1 MANLNE
7 TVSAERVHIGFFG
20 RRNAGKSSLVNA
32 LAGQEVSVVS
42 PVKGTTTDP
51 VKKAMELLPLGPVL
65 LTDTPGYDDE
75 GGLGELRVKKTRET
89 LARTDIAVL
98 VTEAATGLTDADKEL
113 LALFAERK
121 LPYVIVYNKSDIT
134 DSKATTEDNAL
145 TVSAVTGDGVA
156 ALKERLGSFAAALKN
171 DKKIVAD
178 LLQPGDTV
186 ILVIPIDGAAPK
198 GRIILPQQQTLR
210 ELLDHHCTAL
220 CCQPEELPGVI
231 ANLKAPPAL
240 VVTDSQVFGKVN
252 AILPREIPLTSFSIL
267 FARYKGELDQLTEG
281 AETLSQLKDGDKVL
295 IAEGCTH
302 RRQCGDIGT
311 EKLPRWIENYC
322 GARPAFSFTSGTGFP
337 EDLTPYKLMVHCGGC
352 MLNEAEMKDRL
363 RRAAQ
368 AGVPAINYGVAIAK
382 MHGILERSLR
392 PLPDLAEK

>member
-7 TVSAERVHIGFFG
+7 TVSAERVHISFFG

-32 LAGQEVSVVS
+32 IAGQEVSIVS
-42 PVKGTTTDP
+42 EVKGTTTDP

-75 GGLGELRVKKTRET
+75 GGLGELRVQKTRET

-98 VTEAATGLTDADKEL
+98 VADATMGLTDADREL
-113 LALFAERK
+113 LKLFEERR
-121 LPYVIVYNKSDIT
+121 LPYLIVCNKSDLT
-134 DSKATTEDNAL
+134 DGDAAAVKDSL
-145 TVSAVTGDGVA
+145 TVSAKTGEGVA
-156 ALKERLGSFAAALKN
+156 ALKERFGSFAEARKN

-178 LLQPGDTV
+178 LVNPGDTV

-231 ANLKAPPAL
+231 ANLKTPPAL
-240 VVTDSQVFGKVN
+240 VVTDSQVFGRVDKL
-252 AILPREIPLTSFSIL
+252 LPREIKLTSFSIL
-267 FARYKGELDQLTEG
+267 FARYKGELRQLMEG
-281 AETLSQLKDGDKVL
+281 AETLSRLTDGDKVL

-322 GARPAFSFTSGTGFP
+322 GAKPDFAFTSGAGFP
-337 EDLTPYKLMVHCGGC
+337 QDLTEYRLIVHCGGC

-363 RRAAQ
+363 RRAAE
-368 AGVPAINYGVAIAK
+368 AGVPTVNYGVAIAK
-382 MHGILERSLR
+382 IHGILDRSTAMLPGLR
-392 PLPDLAEK
+392 

>member
-7 TVSAERVHIGFFG
+7 TVSAERVHISFFG

-32 LAGQEVSVVS
+32 IAGQEVSIVS
-42 PVKGTTTDP
+42 DVKGTTTDP

-75 GGLGELRVKKTRET
+75 GGLGEKRVQKTRET

-98 VTEAATGLTDADKEL
+98 VADATLGLTEADKEL
-113 LALFAERK
+113 LALFKERK
-121 LPYVIVYNKSDIT
+121 LPYLIVCNKSDLTDGKNEATT
-134 DSKATTEDNAL
+134 DSL
-145 TVSAVTGDGVA
+145 TVSAKTGEGVA
-156 ALKERLGSFAAALKN
+156 ALKERLGSFAEALKT
-171 DKKIVAD
+171 DKKILAD
-178 LLQPGDTV
+178 LVEPGDTV

-231 ANLKAPPAL
+231 ANLKTPPSL
-240 VVTDSQVFGKVN
+240 VVTDSQVFGRVD
-252 AILPREIPLTSFSIL
+252 ALLPPELPLTSFSIL
-267 FARYKGELDQLTEG
+267 FARYKGELRQLMQG
-281 AETLSQLKDGDKVL
+281 AQTLRQLKDGDKVL

-311 EKLPRWIENYC
+311 EKLPRWIEGYC
-322 GARPAFSFTSGTGFP
+322 GAKPDFAFTSGAGFP
-337 EDLTPYKLMVHCGGC
+337 QNLNEYRLIVHCGGC

-363 RRAAQ
+363 RRAAE
-368 AGVPAINYGVAIAK
+368 AGVPTVNYGVAIAAI
-382 MHGILERSLR
+382 HGILDRAME
-392 PLPDLAEK
+392 PLA

>member
-7 TVSAERVHIGFFG
+7 TVSAERVHISFFG

-32 LAGQEVSVVS
+32 IAGQEVSIVS
-42 PVKGTTTDP
+42 EVKGTTTDP

-75 GGLGELRVKKTRET
+75 GGLGEKRVQKARET

-98 VTEAATGLTDADKEL
+98 VADATLGLTEADKEL
-113 LALFAERK
+113 LALFNERK
-121 LPYVIVYNKSDIT
+121 LPYLIIFNKSDLT
-134 DSKATTEDNAL
+134 DDKNAADRDSL
-145 TVSAVTGDGVA
+145 TVSAKTGEGIA
-156 ALKERLGSFAAALKN
+156 ALKERLGAFAETLKN

-178 LLQPGDTV
+178 LVNPGDVV

-210 ELLDHHCTAL
+210 ELLDCHCTAL

-231 ANLKAPPAL
+231 ANLKTPPAL
-240 VVTDSQVFGKVN
+240 VVTDSQAFGRVDKM
-252 AILPREIPLTSFSIL
+252 LPREIPLTSFSIL
-267 FARYKGELDQLTEG
+267 FARYKGELRQLMQG
-281 AETLSQLKDGDKVL
+281 AQTLRQLKDGDKVL

-311 EKLPRWIENYC
+311 EKLPRWIEGYC
-322 GARPAFSFTSGTGFP
+322 GAKPDFSFTSGTGFP
-337 EDLTPYKLMVHCGGC
+337 QNLNEYRLIVHCGGC

-368 AGVPAINYGVAIAK
+368 AGVPTVNYGVAIAAI
-382 MHGILERSLR
+382 HGILDRAME
-392 PLPDLAEK
+392 PLA

>member
-7 TVSAERVHIGFFG
+7 TVSAERVHISFFG

-32 LAGQEVSVVS
+32 LAGQEVSIVS

-75 GGLGELRVKKTRET
+75 GGLGELRVRKTRET

-98 VTEAATGLTDADKEL
+98 VADAALGLTDADKEL
-113 LALFAERK
+113 LSLFAERR
-121 LPYVIVYNKSDIT
+121 LPFVTVYNKSDLT
-134 DSKATTEDNAL
+134 DGRIKAEDGAL
-145 TVSAVTGDGVA
+145 TVSAVTGEGVA
-156 ALKERLGSFAAALKN
+156 ALKERLGSFAATLKN
-171 DKKIVAD
+171 DKKIAAD
-178 LLQPGDTV
+178 LVEPGDTV

-220 CCQPEELPGVI
+220 CCRPEELPGVI
-231 ANLKAPPAL
+231 ANLKTPPAL
-240 VVTDSQVFGKVN
+240 VVTDSQVFGRVDKT
-252 AILPREIPLTSFSIL
+252 LPREIPLTSFSIL
-267 FARYKGELDQLTEG
+267 FARYKGELRQLMEG
-281 AETLSQLKDGDKVL
+281 AAVLSELKDGDKVL

-311 EKLPRWIENYC
+311 EKLPKWIGDYC
-322 GARPAFSFTSGTGFP
+322 GAKPAFSFTSGTGFP
-337 EDLTPYKLMVHCGGC
+337 EDLTSCKLIVHCGGC

-363 RRAAQ
+363 RRAAE
-368 AGVPAINYGVAIAK
+368 AGVPVVNYGVAIAA
-382 MHGILERSLR
+382 MHGILARSTEVLC
-392 PLPDLAEK
+392 

>member
-7 TVSAERVHIGFFG
+7 TVSAERVHISFFG

-32 LAGQEVSVVS
+32 MAGQEVSIVS
-42 PVKGTTTDP
+42 AVKGTTTDP

-98 VTEAATGLTDADKEL
+98 VADATVGLTDADKEL
-113 LALFAERK
+113 LSLFAERK
-121 LPYVIVYNKSDIT
+121 LPFVIVYNKSDLT
-134 DSKATTEDNAL
+134 DSSNKAEDNVL
-145 TVSAVTGDGVA
+145 TVSAVTGEGIA
-156 ALKERLGSFAAALKN
+156 ALKERLGSFAEALKN
-171 DKKIVAD
+171 DKKIVVD
-178 LLQPGDTV
+178 LVTPGDTV

-210 ELLDHHCTAL
+210 ELLDNHCTAL
-220 CCQPEELPGVI
+220 CCQPEQLPGVL
-231 ANLKAPPAL
+231 ANLKEPPAL
-240 VVTDSQVFGKVN
+240 VVTDSQVFGKVDN
-252 AILPREIPLTSFSIL
+252 MLPREIPLTSFSIL
-267 FARYKGELDQLTEG
+267 FARYKGELGQLMEG
-281 AETLSQLKDGDKVL
+281 AEVLSRLTDGDKVL

-311 EKLPRWIENYC
+311 EKLPRWIESYC
-322 GARPAFSFTSGTGFP
+322 GAKPDYSFASGMGFP
-337 EDLTPYKLMVHCGGC
+337 EDLTAYKLIVHCGGC

-363 RRAAQ
+363 RRAEQ
-368 AGVPAINYGVAIAK
+368 AGVPVVNYGVAIAA
-382 MHGILERSLR
+382 MHGILARA
-392 PLPDLAEK
+392 AEPVR

>member
-7 TVSAERVHIGFFG
+7 TVSAERVHISFFG

-32 LAGQEVSVVS
+32 IAGQEVSIVS
-42 PVKGTTTDP
+42 EVKGTTTDP

-75 GGLGELRVKKTRET
+75 GGLGKKRVKKTRET

-98 VTEAATGLTDADKEL
+98 VADATLGLTEADKEL
-113 LALFAERK
+113 LALFRERK
-121 LPYVIVYNKSDIT
+121 LPYLIIFNKSDLT
-134 DSKATTEDNAL
+134 DDKNAADRDSL
-145 TVSAVTGDGVA
+145 TVSAKTGEGVA
-156 ALKERLGSFAAALKN
+156 ALKERLGAFAGTLKT

-178 LLQPGDTV
+178 LVNPGDVV

-210 ELLDHHCTAL
+210 ELLDCHCTAL

-231 ANLKAPPAL
+231 ANLKTPPAL
-240 VVTDSQVFGKVN
+240 VVTDSQVFGRVDKM
-252 AILPREIPLTSFSIL
+252 LPREIPLTSFSIL
-267 FARYKGELDQLTEG
+267 FARYKGELRQLMQG
-281 AETLSQLKDGDKVL
+281 AQTLRQLKDGDKVL

-311 EKLPRWIENYC
+311 EKLPRWIEGYC
-322 GARPAFSFTSGTGFP
+322 GAKPVFSFTSGAGFP
-337 EDLTPYKLMVHCGGC
+337 QNLNEYRLIVHCGGC

-363 RRAAQ
+363 RRAAE
-368 AGVPAINYGVAIAK
+368 AGVPTVNYGVAIAAI
-382 MHGILERSLR
+382 HGILDRAME
-392 PLPDLAEK
+392 PLA